1 MAAGRQL
8 NNAVLAYGAE
18 PGDLKPYMGDIIQQL
33 IFVIEEVELTET
45 KNMLLHTMSSIVER
59 MEELVS
65 QAICPQNGNNGDQIT
80 PYAEAIITL
89 LPRLW
94 DQSGDQHLTKQTVL
108 VVLYRLFRAMGEA
121 GAAYHSLTL
130 PLIYDIVKPESTLGY
145 VLLEETL
152 ELWCTVVQE
161 TPTQAQQDL
170 NADLLGLMQYLPP
183 LLEQD
188 TENTEKCIDIVESY
202 TVLAPRAM
210 LSRDVFPKILAAFN
224 TKLGNMNPCHS
235 AYVTNAVEVAW
246 CAGVALEGPQ
256 AVEEILFQLLS
267 SGFLDGIVTGL
278 KESWEAHQTTGPK
291 AKHTSIQGLIETDY
305 FAVLSRIAF
314 ESPEHFVQALE
325 KCEAASVP
333 PKKMTSSGNLTGVDL
348 AMEWILDE
356 WLTHVEDLSDPERR
370 KLMNLAITQL
380 LRLRQPFLLN
390 RMQRLFS
397 LWTSSIIELTE
408 GLDDRTA
415 DVFMLAAPEPPPGVE
430 AAVATLNPHE
440 RRKQEMRL
448 FDPIVKV
455 NLIALVKARFGEYVQ
470 RVGGEGR
477 FREEVLVNMDRQVVD
492 DFLALGIM

>member
-1 MAAGRQL
+1 M
-8 NNAVLAYGAE
+8 
-18 PGDLKPYMGDIIQQL
+18 
-33 IFVIEEVELTET
+33 
-45 KNMLLHTMSSIVER
+45 
-59 MEELVS
+59 
-65 QAICPQNGNNGDQIT
+65 
-80 PYAEAIITL
+80 
-89 LPRLW
+89 
-94 DQSGDQHLTKQTVL
+94 KQTVM
-108 VVLYRLFRAMGEA
+108 VVLCRLFRSMGAA

-130 PLIYDIVKPESTLGY
+130 PLIYDIVKPDSKLGY

-188 TENTEKCIDIVESY
+188 TENTEKCIDIMESY
-202 TVLAPRAM
+202 TVLAPRAT
-210 LSRDVFPKILAAFN
+210 LSRDVFPKILASFN

-246 CAGVALEGPQ
+246 CAGVALEGAQ

-267 SGFLDGIVTGL
+267 SGFMDGVISGL

-325 KCEAASVP
+325 KCAAASVP
-333 PKKMTSSGNLTGVDL
+333 PSKMTNPNNLAPVDA

-356 WLTHVEDLSDPERR
+356 WLTHVEDISDPERR
-370 KLMNLAITQL
+370 KLMNLAITQM
-380 LRLRQPFLLN
+380 LRLPQPFLMH

-408 GLDDRTA
+408 GLDDRTV
-415 DVFMLAAPEPPPGVE
+415 DCFMVAQAEPPPGVE
-430 AAVATLNPHE
+430 AAVAVLNPHE
-440 RRKQEMRL
+440 QRKQELRQ
-448 FDPIVKV
+448 FDPITKV
-455 NLIALVKARFGEYVQ
+455 NLIALVKTRLGEYVQ
-470 RVGGEGR
+470 RLGGEER
-477 FREEVLVNMDRQVVD
+477 FREEVLVNMDGQVVD
-492 DFLALGIM
+492 GFLALGIL